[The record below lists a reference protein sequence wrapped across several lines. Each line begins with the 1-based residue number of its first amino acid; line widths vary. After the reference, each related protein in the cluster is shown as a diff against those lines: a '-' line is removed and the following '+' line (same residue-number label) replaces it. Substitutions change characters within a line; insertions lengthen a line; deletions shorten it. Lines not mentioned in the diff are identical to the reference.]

1 MLLIPSLKKKTKY
14 SEIRSITDP
23 KDFYM
28 PLDAYR
34 NVMTPVVEIGERV
47 KKYQLLAQSKGTFAS
62 RLHAPVSG
70 NIVAFFQLNGKQMIH
85 LQNDFL
91 NLQALTFP
99 IEPASLTR
107 EEFMDMLLDNG
118 IQGAGGS
125 QFPTQLKYN
134 IQDRQIRTVIF
145 NGAECEPYL
154 TSDFV
159 LMKEKADELIK
170 AAQVIRTVLSAHK
183 IVFAIEKH
191 NISVR
196 KILLESA
203 RKSEVEIEVSVLPNG
218 YPQGGE
224 LQLIKSV
231 TGMEI
236 KKGSIPADHGI
247 LVNNIGTLWAIYKA
261 IFEGRPN
268 IERIITVS
276 GNGCQYLG
284 NYQIKIG
291 TPIIHILRE
300 TKNKWDLDLQ
310 TMVLGGA
317 MMGKSVESPLVPVHK
332 GAGGL
337 LIIRKHKIERN
348 NCIKCGLCV
357 DVCPQQLMPLEFV
370 RHNLSDDVHE
380 LKKFHLQDCIEC
392 GACAYVCPSD
402 VPLMENIFDG
412 KKKLFSNPGLQA
424 T

>member
-1 MLLIPSLKKKTKY
+1 MLLIPSLKGKTKY
-14 SEIRSITDP
+14 SDISTIADS

-34 NVMTPVVEIGERV
+34 NVMTPVVSIGERV
-47 KKYQLLAQSKGTFAS
+47 KKYQLLAQSEGTFAS
-62 RLHAPVSG
+62 KLHAPVSG
-70 NIVAFFQLNGKQMIH
+70 TVTAFFQLNGKQMIH

-91 NLQALTFP
+91 NLETLTFP
-99 IEPASLTR
+99 VEPTGLTK
-107 EEFMDMLLDNG
+107 EEFMDVLLDNG

-159 LMKEKADELIK
+159 LMREKADELIK
-170 AAQVIRTVLSAHK
+170 AAQVIRTVLNAQK
-183 IVFAIEKH
+183 IVFAVERH
-191 NISVR
+191 NIAVR
-196 KILLESA
+196 KILLKNASNLG
-203 RKSEVEIEVSVLPNG
+203 VEIEVKILSDG

-231 TGMEI
+231 TGLEI
-236 KKGSIPADHGI
+236 RKGSFPADHGI

-261 IFEGRPN
+261 LFEGRPN

-276 GNGCQYLG
+276 GNGCQHLG
-284 NYQIKIG
+284 NYRIKIG

-300 TKNKWDLDLQ
+300 TNNNWNPDLQ
-310 TMVLGGA
+310 TIVLGGA

-332 GAGGL
+332 GSGGL
-337 LIIRKHKIERN
+337 LIMRKTKIEKN

-357 DVCPQQLMPLEFV
+357 DVCPQHLMPLEFV
-370 RHNLSDDVHE
+370 RHNLSSDVPE
-380 LKKFHLQDCIEC
+380 LKKFSLQDCIEC

-412 KKKLFSNPGLQA
+412 KKKLFQ
-424 T
+424 